1 MLHTNAISLFNNPK
15 HFETMLQTS
24 LGFEHMFDRLFG
36 DLSNFHQQNSSG
48 YPPYNLKKEGEH
60 YIIELAVAGLS
71 EKDIKVNVEAGVLTV
86 ESTGTNSLAKES
98 ENEFLHQGIARR
110 NFKRS
115 WTLSDDIVIKGAALN
130 NGMLTVSMEKII
142 PEEQMIRQIP
152 IVTNQK

>member
-60 YIIELAVAGLS
+60 NIIELAVAGLS

-86 ESTGTNSLAKES
+86 ESTGKDFTKEP